1 MNDQKRH
8 KEGAA
13 DIYRTLMDLVGPED
27 TELIF
32 EEFRGQQVTFPKR
45 FYKADYV
52 AGEVKRRYDGT
63 NLQELAKE
71 FDYTDRHLRSKDMAR
86 GCNCW
91 NERREMIWQQM

>member
-1 MNDQKRH
+1 MNDQERH

-32 EEFRGQQVTFPKR
+32 KEFRGQQVTFPKR

-71 FDYTDRHLRSKDMAR
+71 FDYTDRHLRKIIFETT
-86 GCNCW
+86 GK
-91 NERREMIWQQM
+91 

>member
-13 DIYRTLMDLVGPED
+13 EMCIRDRED

-71 FDYTDRHLRSKDMAR
+71 FDYTDRHLRSKDMAS

>member
-13 DIYRTLMDLVGPED
+13 DIYRTLMELVGSED

-32 EEFRGQQVTFPKR
+32 KEFRGQQVTFPKR

-71 FDYTDRHLRSKDMAR
+71 FDYTDRHLRKIIF
-86 GCNCW
+86 
-91 NERREMIWQQM
+91 EEIKK

>member
-32 EEFRGQQVTFPKR
+32 KEFRGQQVTFPKR

-71 FDYTDRHLRSKDMAR
+71 FDYTDRHLRQIIKQKIFYSI
-86 GCNCW
+86 N
-91 NERREMIWQQM
+91 

>member
-1 MNDQKRH
+1 MNDQERH

-27 TELIF
+27 TEVNF
-32 EEFRGQQVTFPKR
+32 KEFRGQQVTFPKR

-71 FDYTDRHLRSKDMAR
+71 FDYTDRHLRKIIFETT
-86 GCNCW
+86 GK
-91 NERREMIWQQM
+91 

>member
-52 AGEVKRRYDGT
+52 AGEV
-63 NLQELAKE
+63 
-71 FDYTDRHLRSKDMAR
+71 
-86 GCNCW
+86 
-91 NERREMIWQQM
+91 